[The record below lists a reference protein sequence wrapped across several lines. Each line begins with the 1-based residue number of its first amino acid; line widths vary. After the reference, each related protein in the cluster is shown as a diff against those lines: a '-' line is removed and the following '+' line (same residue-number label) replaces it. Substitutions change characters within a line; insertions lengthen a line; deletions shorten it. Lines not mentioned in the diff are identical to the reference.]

1 MSITIYDRSG
11 AVLCTADAAT
21 TMAGAVTSVAVQ
33 ARAYLRNADLRNAYL
48 SGAYLSG
55 ANLSNADLSNANLSG
70 AYLSGANL
78 SNADLRNAYLRGA
91 YLSGADLS
99 GADLRN
105 AYPSGANLSGAY
117 GITPERVSPLHLYRY
132 QLPGAE
138 LVAFKLVNANSEGPF
153 NGGIVYRP
161 GELVS
166 VGDANTD
173 PLQDCA
179 AGINVATLDWCLGE
193 WRATYRI
200 LRVAFTTDDIAAIPV
215 ATDGKFRLHRCRVV
229 DEMDLV
235 ALGIASAVQ
244 A

>member
-11 AVLCTADAAT
+11 AVLYTADAAT
-21 TMAGAVTSVAVQ
+21 TMAEAVASAAVQ
-33 ARAYLRNADLRNAYL
+33 ARANLRNADFRNADLRNADLTGAYLRNADLRNA
-48 SGAYLSG
+48 
-55 ANLSNADLSNANLSG
+55 D
-70 AYLSGANL
+70 
-78 SNADLRNAYLRGA
+78 
-91 YLSGADLS
+91 
-99 GADLRN
+99 
-105 AYPSGANLSGAY
+105 

-138 LVAFKLVNANSEGPF
+138 LVAFKLVDANSEGPF

-179 AGINVATLDWCLGE
+179 AGINVATLDWCLRE
-193 WRATYRI
+193 WRETYRI

>member
-11 AVLCTADAAT
+11 AVLYTADAAT
-21 TMAGAVTSVAVQ
+21 TMAEAVASAAVQ
-33 ARAYLRNADLRNAYL
+33 ARANLRNADLRNAN
-48 SGAYLSG
+48 LSG
-55 ANLSNADLSNANLSG
+55 ANL
-70 AYLSGANL
+70 
-78 SNADLRNAYLRGA
+78 RIA

-99 GADLRN
+99 GAN
-105 AYPSGANLSGAY
+105 

-153 NGGIVYRP
+153 NGGVVYRP

-166 VGDANTD
+166 VGNANTD

-179 AGINVATLDWCLGE
+179 AGINVATLDWCLRE
-193 WRATYRI
+193 WRETYRI
-200 LRVAFTTDDIAAIPV
+200 LRVAFTTADIAAIPV
-215 ATDGKFRLHRCRVV
+215 ATDGKFRLRRCRVV

-235 ALGIASAVQ
+235 ALGIASAAQ

>member
-11 AVLCTADAAT
+11 AVLYTADAAT
-21 TMAGAVTSVAVQ
+21 TMAEAVASAAVQ
-33 ARAYLRNADLRNAYL
+33 ARANLRNADLRNANLIGASL
-48 SGAYLSG
+48 SGASLR
-55 ANLSNADLSNANLSG
+55 NANLR
-70 AYLSGANL
+70 GAN
-78 SNADLRNAYLRGA
+78 
-91 YLSGADLS
+91 
-99 GADLRN
+99 
-105 AYPSGANLSGAY
+105 

-138 LVAFKLVNANSEGPF
+138 LVAFKLVDANSEGPF
-153 NGGIVYRP
+153 NGGVVYRP

-166 VGDANTD
+166 VGNANTD
-173 PLQDCA
+173 PLQGCA
-179 AGINVATLDWCLGE
+179 AGINVATLDWCLRE
-193 WRATYRI
+193 WRETYRI